1 MQKNQR
7 LTAFPIT
14 ITLVAKPLQSHV
26 IEGAEPCQSNS
37 PLLLQLNDSTTQQ
50 LNDSTTQRLNNSTNQ
65 PLNHLTN
72 KTNSTNRTNILK
84 ELIMKLKLTEE
95 LWKEGNMYVSYCPEL
110 DIASCGENVDQ
121 AKKNLKEVILINLE
135 EAKKLGTIDD
145 LLQEAGFDE
154 AQGILASRKE
164 LVGFTPIEVAI

>member
-1 MQKNQR
+1 VKLFNWGGNVPLYL
-7 LTAFPIT
+7 LTE
-14 ITLVAKPLQSHV
+14 V
-26 IEGAEPCQSNS
+26 
-37 PLLLQLNDSTTQQ
+37 
-50 LNDSTTQRLNNSTNQ
+50 
-65 PLNHLTN
+65 
-72 KTNSTNRTNILK
+72 
-84 ELIMKLKLTEE
+84 IMKLKLTEE

-135 EAKKLGTIDD
+135 EAQKLGTLDD

-164 LVGFTPIEVAI
+164 LVGFTPIEVAL